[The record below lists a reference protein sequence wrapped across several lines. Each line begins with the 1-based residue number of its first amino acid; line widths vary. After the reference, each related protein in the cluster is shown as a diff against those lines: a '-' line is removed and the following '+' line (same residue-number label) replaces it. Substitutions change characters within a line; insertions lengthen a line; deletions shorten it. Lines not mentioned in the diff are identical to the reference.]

1 MKACSWCLWIGSK
14 KVFNIR
20 QLREC
25 FDTDV
30 LVGYYKSGVL
40 EKWLIE
46 AEEKAVLEKVQGID
60 RGGDIASQLEFVFG
74 VRPDPKPEP
83 IKEEIVY
90 PEVVE
95 SVRLALLAVS
105 GDYKGVFLNGSSSF
119 NGSFSPSSFRSI
131 HEWEFENGSFN
142 KGSFRKGSFNA
153 FSGSFRKGSFRSG
166 SFSGSS
172 FRLVKT
178 SFKSGSFSSGSFR
191 FSSGGSFR
199 YFIGE
204 AEITAE
210 EYKRTRINLSSCPL
224 NEHGYGIHRI

>member
-30 LVGYYKSGVL
+30 LIGYYKSGVL

-105 GDYKGVFLNGSSSF
+105 GEYKGVFLNGSSSF

-153 FSGSFRKGSFRSG
+153 FSGSFRSG

>member
-1 MKACSWCLWIGSK
+1 MKACSWCLWIGSE
-14 KVFNIR
+14 KVYNIR
-20 QLREC
+20 QLREN

-30 LVGYYKSGVL
+30 LLGYYKSGVL

-60 RGGDIASQLEFVFG
+60 RNGNIASQLEFVFG
-74 VRPDPKPEP
+74 VRPDPKPV
-83 IKEEIVY
+83 KEEPVVY
-90 PEVVE
+90 PEVTE

-105 GDYKGVFLNGSSSF
+105 GEYKGVFFNGGSSF
-119 NGSFSPSSFRSI
+119 NSSFMPSSFRSI
-131 HEWEFENGSFN
+131 HEWEFENGSFS
-142 KGSFRKGSFNA
+142 KGSFRKSSFNA
-153 FSGSFRKGSFRSG
+153 FSGSFTKGSFGSG
-166 SFSGSS
+166 S

-178 SFKSGSFSSGSFR
+178 SFKSGSFSIGSFR
-191 FSSGGSFR
+191 PSSGGSFR

>member
-30 LVGYYKSGVL
+30 LIGYYKSGVL

-83 IKEEIVY
+83 KKEEIVY

-105 GDYKGVFLNGSSSF
+105 GDYKGVFLNSGSSF

-153 FSGSFRKGSFRSG
+153 FSGSFRSG

>member
-83 IKEEIVY
+83 KKEEIIY

-105 GDYKGVFLNGSSSF
+105 GEYKGVFLNGGSSF